1 MFFSDRDKR
10 FVQPFKFVGTTKTV
24 FVPIF
29 LQRISMNRRNVVLSL
44 AVVAMSFAVATSVK
58 ADHSHAPRAVAA
70 HVEFTGQPG
79 DTPLQVFFVK
89 PTTLVKSNQPPSYY
103 KNQFGAKYVSPSK
116 PAVFLVPGGD
126 VVAFVVPNP
135 KRKNAKWVF
144 GPLQQVRTTVGR
156 TTYNYFTVEAPTGP
170 ANPTIIQDEAPQP
183 VVAQ

>member
-1 MFFSDRDKR
+1 
-10 FVQPFKFVGTTKTV
+10 
-24 FVPIF
+24 
-29 LQRISMNRRNVVLSL
+29 MNRRNVVLSL

-144 GPLQQVRTTVGR
+144 GPEQQVRTTVGR

-170 ANPTIIQDEAPQP
+170 ANPTIIQDEEPQSDASGEP
-183 VVAQ
+183 SQPANTD